1 MNRGEEH
8 NLILRITAFLLFL
21 VSLIMMLIS
30 KRSSV
35 TVSISLGEYGTTF
48 QYRFN
53 DYKPFRYVVAVNI
66 IACAYSVIRI
76 IEELTGLSGRFYFYL
91 SLIFDQLMAYI
102 VLSSASAGVGCIIL
116 TKELFDGGDIDD
128 EGVRKFVKYASASVS
143 IQLMGFLV
151 IAGCAVISGSPV
163 IRLYKLLIVWVP
175 RRSVLPIV
183 IFSSKAVLGRD
194 NFVLT

>member
-1 MNRGEEH
+1 MNIAEGH

-35 TVSISLGEYGTTF
+35 TVSISLEEYGTTF

-66 IACAYSVIRI
+66 IACACSVIRI
-76 IEELTGLSGRFYFYL
+76 IQELIGLSGRVYFYL
-91 SLIFDQLMAYI
+91 SLIFDQLMTYI

-116 TKELFDGGDIDD
+116 TKELFDGGEIDD

-151 IAGCAVISGSPV
+151 IAGCAVISASPV

-183 IFSSKAVLGRD
+183 IFSSKTVLGRD
-194 NFVLT
+194 NFILT

>member
-1 MNRGEEH
+1 
-8 NLILRITAFLLFL
+8 
-21 VSLIMMLIS
+21 MLIS

>member
-1 MNRGEEH
+1 
-8 NLILRITAFLLFL
+8 
-21 VSLIMMLIS
+21 MLIS
-30 KRSSV
+30 KTSSD
-35 TVSISLGEYGTTF
+35 TESISHGKYSTSF

-66 IACAYSVIRI
+66 IACAYSFIRI
-76 IEELTGLSGRFYFYL
+76 IQELISLSGRLYFYL
-91 SLIFDQLMAYI
+91 SLIFDQLMTYI

-116 TKELFDGGDIDD
+116 TKELFDGGEIDD

-151 IAGCAVISGSPV
+151 IAGCAVISASPV

-183 IFSSKAVLGRD
+183 IFSSKTVLGRD
-194 NFVLT
+194 NFILT